1 MRDIIDFQPITL
13 SEKKKE
19 QIQLEILDVIRQDE
33 DKRQVWLNRRIK
45 HLGKWD
51 DYSSPIRYGKYDSI
65 SNVHIPI
72 TEWMTQ
78 ALHSYFLNI
87 FFGSSNPFS
96 AKPREG
102 LDEMR
107 LKRINLI
114 FKWVILD
121 LANRG
126 RGIFESL
133 SDTLWNATS
142 EGWGFS
148 KLMWEIILR
157 NVAMF
162 ERVDMEELAQEA
174 EAITEVVDV
183 EKDEQGQE
191 EIKDVRYK
199 QTMKVREVFN
209 GPIIECVQNSDI
221 LIPGSTC
228 FPGDINAAKY
238 VCHYV
243 RFSEDK
249 IESMIKN
256 KILWSTEAKEVLE
269 KGEDKT
275 DAQEPGKQ
283 FVKKQDQTT
292 GIQTD
297 DRDGFLFMEIHKT
310 MDIDDD
316 GIDEDVV
323 LYVHVES
330 QKICG
335 ACHLNMLLPT
345 DIGRRPFYQY
355 GYYRRPGR
363 STYRGV
369 VETLYPLQRELSM
382 LHSMTIDN
390 GVINNTPMGF
400 YRPGSGFP
408 EEPIKMEPGVLF
420 PLERPRD
427 DVAFPQRPQAH
438 TWSSQLEGQI
448 LQYAQKV
455 SFVNDLQ
462 LGGMPN
468 PVGGARSTSGMK
480 EMSSKFAGN
489 VFKMVKNMTQTYEIM
504 LSDMWN
510 LVSDRLP
517 IGTAVRVGAISEDPA
532 LSKVNKEDLAYSVD
546 VKVTANPMNSDK
558 DAELET
564 AMMYMN
570 MFGSKIALDLGIVTA
585 ANMYNVFENILEKRG
600 EININRYITEPKD
613 AQVAWTVV
621 DELKGIVQG
630 LKAPIIPNDKHEMKL
645 EGISLFV
652 KSEEFKGA
660 MDEGKVAENWE
671 EVYQYLMEGHTK
683 MVQMMKA
690 QEQQSNQAG
699 MQAPMQKMGGNPNG
713 SGQGEGGQQQ
723 QGGAPAEG
731 AGQAA
736 PPPSGAPGVGGA
748 GGGGG
753 QT

>member
-1 MRDIIDFQPITL
+1 MRDIIDFEPITL
-13 SEKKKE
+13 SETKKD
-19 QIQLEILDVIRQDE
+19 EIKRELLDTITQDE
-33 DKRQVWLNRRIK
+33 SKRQRWLKRRVR

-51 DYSSPIRYGKYDSI
+51 DYSSPVRYGKYDSI
-65 SNVHIPI
+65 SNVNVPV
-72 TEWMTQ
+72 TEWMAQ
-78 ALHSYFLNI
+78 ALHSYFLNV
-87 FFGSSNPFS
+87 FFGSSNPFV
-96 AKPREG
+96 AKPRESV
-102 LDEMR
+102 DQMR
-107 LKRINLI
+107 VKRINLI

-126 RGIFESL
+126 RGIFESM
-133 SDTLWNATS
+133 SDTLWNTVT

-148 KLMWEIILR
+148 KLRWEIVQR
-157 NVAMF
+157 KVALI

-174 EAITEVVDV
+174 DAITEVVDV
-183 EKDEQGQE
+183 ERDEQGEE
-191 EIKDVRYK
+191 EIKDTKYK

-228 FPGDINAAKY
+228 FPGDINVSDY
-238 VCHYV
+238 VAHYV
-243 RFSEDK
+243 RLSEGK
-249 IESMIKN
+249 IEGMIKN
-256 KILWSTEAKEVLE
+256 KILWGKEAREVLD
-269 KGEDKT
+269 KGEDAT
-275 DAQEPGKQ
+275 DAHEPGNQ
-283 FVKKQDQTT
+283 FVKKQDATT
-292 GIQTD
+292 GIDTD
-297 DRDGFLFMEIHKT
+297 ERNGFLFMEIHKT

-323 LYVHVES
+323 FYVHVDS
-330 QKICG
+330 QTICG

-363 STYRGV
+363 STYRGL
-369 VETLYPLQRELSM
+369 VETLDPIQKEVSM
-382 LHSMTIDN
+382 LHSMTLDN
-390 GVINNTPMGF
+390 GIINNTPMGF

-408 EEPIKMEPGVLF
+408 EEPVKMEPGVLF
-420 PLERPRD
+420 PLERPRE
-427 DVAFPQRPQAH
+427 DVSFPQKPPAH
-438 TWSSQLEGQI
+438 VWSSQLEGQI

-489 VFKMVKNMTQTYEIM
+489 VFKMVKNMTQTYEVM

-517 IGTAVRVGAISEDPA
+517 IGTAVRVGAISEEPA

-558 DAELET
+558 DSELET

-570 MFGSKIALDLGIVTA
+570 MFGSKVALEMGIVSP
-585 ANMYNVFENILEKRG
+585 ANMYNIFENILEKRG
-600 EININRYITEPKD
+600 EINISRYITEPKD
-613 AQVAWTVV
+613 AQTPWSIV
-621 DELKGIVQG
+621 DELRGIVQG
-630 LKAPIIPNDKHEMKL
+630 LKAPIVPNDPDHEKKL

-652 KSEEFKGA
+652 KSAEFKGA
-660 MDEGKVAENWE
+660 QDEGKVAENWE
-671 EVYQYLMEGHTK
+671 EVFSYLMEGHSK
-683 MVQMMKA
+683 MLEMLKS
-690 QEQQSNQAG
+690 QEQQANQAG
-699 MQAPMQKMGGNPNG
+699 AQAPLQKMGGNPNG
-713 SGQGEGGQQQ
+713 NGQGEAGQQQ

-731 AGQAA
+731 PGAAA
-736 PPPSGAPGVGGA
+736 PPPGGAPGMGGP

-753 QT
+753 